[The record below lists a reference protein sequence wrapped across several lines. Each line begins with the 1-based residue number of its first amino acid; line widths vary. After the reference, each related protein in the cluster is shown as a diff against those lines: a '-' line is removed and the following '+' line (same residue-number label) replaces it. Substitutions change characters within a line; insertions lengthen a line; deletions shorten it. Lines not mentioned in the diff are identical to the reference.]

1 MQDDRHFRTRN
12 LFTIIGAALVIGGGA
27 LAAGLLTDRPAV
39 VKPATGTAQA
49 MALAA
54 DKPATR

>member
-1 MQDDRHFRTRN
+1 MQHDRQFRTRN
-12 LFTIIGAALVIGGGA
+12 LLTILGAALVIGGGA
-27 LAAGLLTDRPAV
+27 LAASVLADRPAV

-54 DKPATR
+54 DKPAAH